1 MAKKALRQGMQVS
14 IKELKELADELLEEA
29 LEAYAEIG
37 IAHPK
42 ILEKKWIISIINKQP
57 KCSDTWEIEKD
68 GIRFKKIRYALK
80 RLRKAKKNIKQSQI
94 EDLVQ
99 EVRYG
104 KKKGKRNE

>member
-1 MAKKALRQGMQVS
+1 MAKKVLRQGLQVS
-14 IKELKELADELLEEA
+14 VKELKELTDELLEEA

-42 ILEKKWIISIINKQP
+42 ILEKKWLISIINKQP

-68 GIRFKKIRYALK
+68 GIRFKKLRDVLK
-80 RLRKAKKNIKQSQI
+80 RLRKAKKGIKQSQI

-99 EVRYG
+99 KVRDE
-104 KKKGKRNE
+104 KNKGKRK